1 MQTLLKFL
9 AFAMACSGTASAH
22 AQAYPARPVRIVV
35 AFAPGGIAD
44 TIARGVGQKLA
55 ERYAQTVVIDN
66 RPGAGG
72 ILASRIVT
80 HATPDG
86 YTLLVHTS
94 AAAINVSMAKEFV
107 HPVTELTPLANAA
120 STPTIIVAHRSAAA
134 NGLMDFVRG
143 AKSGRFTYS
152 TAGVGTSQHLAG
164 EYLFKAAPGLQ
175 ATHIAY
181 AGGSTPITA
190 LLGQQIDLSITTVP
204 TALTQ
209 IKAGNLRAYAAV
221 ARKRIALLPDVPTTA
236 EAGFADFEDRS
247 WIAYFAPPKLAPAMA
262 VRLNADI
269 NNVLATAEVKDRLA
283 AIGLDAQVSTQPEF
297 AEYLAGEV
305 AKWAKVVKA
314 IGLSPN

>member
-1 MQTLLKFL
+1 ML
-9 AFAMACSGTASAH
+9 CGTAAAH
-22 AQAYPARPVRIVV
+22 AADAVTPAYPARPVRIVV

-44 TIARGVGQKLA
+44 TIARSVGQKLA

-80 HATPDG
+80 NATPDG
-86 YTLLVHTS
+86 HTLLVHTS
-94 AAAINVSMAKEFV
+94 AAAINVSLAKEFV

-134 NGLMDFVRG
+134 KGLLEFVRG

-175 ATHIAY
+175 ATHVAY

-190 LLGQQIDLSITTVP
+190 LLGQQIDLSVTTVP
-204 TALTQ
+204 TAFTQ
-209 IKAGNLRAYAAV
+209 IKAGNLRAYATV
-221 ARKRIALLPDVPTTA
+221 TRKRLVLLPDVPTTA

-247 WIAYFAPPKLAPAMA
+247 WIAFFAPHKLALAMA
-262 VRLNADI
+262 TRLNADI

-283 AIGLDAQVSTQPEF
+283 AIGLDAQITTQPEF
-297 AEYLAGEV
+297 AEYLTGEV
-305 AKWAKVVKA
+305 AKWARVVKT
-314 IGLSPN
+314 IGLAPN